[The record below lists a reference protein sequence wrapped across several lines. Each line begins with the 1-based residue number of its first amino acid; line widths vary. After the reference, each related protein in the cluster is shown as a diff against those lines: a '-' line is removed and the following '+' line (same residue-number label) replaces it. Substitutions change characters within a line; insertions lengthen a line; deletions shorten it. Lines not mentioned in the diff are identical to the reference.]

1 MPSPTR
7 PSLTRPPLTRP
18 VLVRAAAVLAAS
30 VLVAPALA
38 AAPARAAAGTV
49 VSLTF
54 DDGLRNQYDNARPV
68 LDAHGMD
75 GTFYVNSA
83 RVDAPGYMTRAQLET
98 LASGG
103 HEIGGHTV
111 SHVNVPSLP
120 QEEQQ
125 RQVCN
130 DRVALL
136 ALGFEVTSFAY
147 PYGAVDA
154 GARDVVEGCGYN
166 NARTVGGLV
175 SPGSCEGCDR
185 AETVPPAAPYS
196 VRTPDSVKTST
207 TLDQLK
213 RYVTQAEEDGGGWVP
228 LVFHHVCD
236 GCGDSYAVTPAT
248 LDAFLGWLAA
258 RASGGTVVRTV
269 DEVVG
274 GDVRPPVPGPPSP
287 AQVQNPSLEAAS
299 GAVPA
304 CFQEGGWGTNTYTWT
319 RTQDAR
325 TGQYAHQVAVT
336 SRTSGDR
343 KLVTR
348 QDAGTCAG
356 TCAPAAIP
364 GHRYELGVWFKGS
377 WPATVNAK
385 MSIYYRTATGAWTF
399 WTNGPALAG
408 TGTWQRSLVTTP
420 PVPAGA
426 TNLSFG
432 IALPGVGTLT
442 VDDFS
447 LTDLDS

>member
-1 MPSPTR
+1 M
-7 PSLTRPPLTRP
+7 
-18 VLVRAAAVLAAS
+18 LAAFLLMS
-30 VLVAPALA
+30 APTAV
-38 AAPARAAAGTV
+38 PARADPGTI

-54 DDGLRNQYDNARPV
+54 DDGVQDQYDGARPI

-83 RVDAPGYMTRAQLET
+83 RVDAPGYMSLAQLGT

-103 HEIGGHTV
+103 HEIGGHTI
-111 SHVNVPSLP
+111 SHANVPSLP
-120 QEEQQ
+120 VEEQQ

-136 ALGFEVTSFAY
+136 GLGFEVTSFAY
-147 PYGAVDA
+147 PYGAVDSVA
-154 GARDVVEGCGYN
+154 ESVVEGCGYN
-166 NARTVGGLV
+166 SARTVGGLV
-175 SPGSCEGCDR
+175 SPGSCNGCDR
-185 AETVPPAAPYS
+185 AETVPPADPYS
-196 VRTPDSVKTST
+196 VRTPDSAMTST

-213 RYVTQAEEDGGGWVP
+213 GYVTQAEQNGGGWVP

-248 LDAFLGWLAA
+248 LDAFLGWLGA
-258 RASGGTVVRTV
+258 RAPGGTIVRTV

-274 GDVRPPVPGPPSP
+274 GGVRPPVSGPPSP
-287 AQVQNPSLEAAS
+287 AEVQNPSLETAS
-299 GAVPA
+299 NGVPA
-304 CFQEGGWGTNTYTWT
+304 CFQEGGWGTNTYNWT

-325 TGQYAHQVAVT
+325 TGQYAHRVEVT

-348 QDAGTCAG
+348 QDAG

-377 WPATVNAK
+377 WPGTVNAK

-399 WTNGPALAG
+399 WTNGPSLAE

-420 PVPAGA
+420 PVPVGA

-432 IALPGVGTLT
+432 IALPGAGTLT

-447 LTDLDS
+447 LTDLDT

>member
-1 MPSPTR
+1 MPALIRS
-7 PSLTRPPLTRP
+7 
-18 VLVRAAAVLAAS
+18 AAVLVAALLMS
-30 VLVAPALA
+30 VLA
-38 AAPARAAAGTV
+38 AVPARAAATTV

-54 DDGLRNQYDNARPV
+54 DDGVRDQYDNARPV
-68 LDAHGMD
+68 LDDHGMD
-75 GTFYVNSA
+75 GTFYINSA
-83 RVDAPGYMTRAQLET
+83 RVDTPGYMSQAQLQT
-98 LASGG
+98 MASGG
-103 HEIGGHTV
+103 HEIGGHTIT
-111 SHVNVPSLP
+111 HANVPSLP
-120 QEEQQ
+120 EEEKQ
-125 RQVCN
+125 RQVCD

-136 ALGFEVTSFAY
+136 NLGFEVTSFAY
-147 PYGAVDA
+147 PYGAVDPA
-154 GARDVVEGCGYN
+154 SMDVAEECGYN

-175 SPGSCEGCDR
+175 SPGSCGGCDL
-185 AETVPPAAPYS
+185 AETMPPAEPYS
-196 VRTPDSVKTST
+196 VRTPDSVKTGT
-207 TLDQLK
+207 TLAQLK
-213 RYVTQAEEDGGGWVP
+213 QYVTQAEDDGGGWVP

-236 GCGDSYAVTPAT
+236 GCGDAYAVAPAT
-248 LDAFLGWLAA
+248 FDAFLDWLQA

-274 GDVRPPVPGPPSP
+274 GSVQPSVPGPPSP
-287 AQVQNPSLEAAS
+287 VQVQNPSLEAAS
-299 GAVPA
+299 NDVPA

-325 TGQYAHQVAVT
+325 TGQYAHEVEVM

-348 QDAGTCAG
+348 QDAG

-385 MSIYYRTATGAWTF
+385 MSIYYRSATGAWMF
-399 WTNGPALAG
+399 WTNGPALAE

-432 IALPGVGTLT
+432 VALPGAGTLI
-442 VDDFS
+442 VDDFT
-447 LTDLDS
+447 LTDLDL

>member
-7 PSLTRPPLTRP
+7 IPHARAPLPRTL
-18 VLVRAAAVLAAS
+18 LVRAAAVLATAS
-30 VLVAPALA
+30 LPAAAPAALGA
-38 AAPARAAAGTV
+38 MPARAAAGTV

-54 DDGLRNQYDNARPV
+54 DDGARDQYDNARPV

-83 RVDAPGYMTRAQLET
+83 RVDASGYMTRAQLET
-98 LASGG
+98 LAAGG

-111 SHVNVPSLP
+111 SHANVPSLP
-120 QEEQQ
+120 VAERR
-125 RQVCN
+125 RQVCD

-136 ALGFEVTSFAY
+136 AMGFEVTSFAY

-154 GARDVVEGCGYN
+154 GAADVVADCGYN
-166 NARTVGGLV
+166 SARTVGGLV
-175 SPGSCEGCDR
+175 SPGSCAGCDR
-185 AETVPPAAPYS
+185 AEAVPPAAPYA
-196 VRTPDSVKTST
+196 VRTPDSVKTDT
-207 TLDQLK
+207 TLDRLK

-274 GDVRPPVPGPPSP
+274 GAVRPPVPGPPSP
-287 AQVQNPSLEAAS
+287 TQVQNPSLEAAAD
-299 GAVPA
+299 GVPA

-325 TGQYAHQVAVT
+325 TGQYAHRVEVT

-348 QDAGTCAG
+348 QDAGTCA
-356 TCAPAAIP
+356 PAAIP
-364 GHRYELGVWFKGS
+364 GHRYALGVWFKGS

-399 WTNGPALAG
+399 WTNGPALAE

-426 TNLSFG
+426 ANLSFG
-432 IALPGVGTLT
+432 IALPGTGTLT

>member
-1 MPSPTR
+1 MS
-7 PSLTRPPLTRP
+7 
-18 VLVRAAAVLAAS
+18 VLAA
-30 VLVAPALA
+30 V
-38 AAPARAAAGTV
+38 PARADTATI

-54 DDGLRNQYDNARPV
+54 DDGVQDQYDNARPV
-68 LDAHGMD
+68 LDDHGMD
-75 GTFYVNSA
+75 GTFYINSA
-83 RVDAPGYMTRAQLET
+83 RVDAPGYMSLVQLQT

-103 HEIGGHTV
+103 HEIGGHTI
-111 SHVNVPSLP
+111 SHANVPSLP
-120 QEEQQ
+120 EEEQQ
-125 RQVCN
+125 RQVCD

-136 ALGFEVTSFAY
+136 NLGFDVTSFAY
-147 PYGAVDA
+147 PYGAVDDDA
-154 GARDVVEGCGYN
+154 EKVVEDCGYN
-166 NARTVGGLV
+166 NARTVGGLA
-175 SPGSCEGCDR
+175 SPGSCAGCDP
-185 AETVPPAAPYS
+185 AETIPPAEPYS
-196 VRTPDSVKTST
+196 IRSPDSIKTST
-207 TLDQLK
+207 TLAQLK
-213 RYVTQAEEDGGGWVP
+213 QYVTQAEDDGGGWVP

-236 GCGDSYAVTPAT
+236 GCGDAYAVPSAT
-248 LDAFLGWLAA
+248 LDAFLDWLQA

-269 DEVVG
+269 GEVVG
-274 GDVRPPVPGPPSP
+274 GGVQPPVPGPPSP
-287 AQVQNPSLEAAS
+287 TEVQNPSLEIAS
-299 GAVPA
+299 NGVPA

-325 TGQYAHQVAVT
+325 TGQYAHEVEVT

-348 QDAGTCAG
+348 QDAG

-385 MSIYYRTATGAWTF
+385 MSIYYRSATGAWVF
-399 WTNGPALAG
+399 WTNGPALAE

-432 IALPGVGTLT
+432 IALPGAGTLT
-442 VDDFS
+442 VDDFT
-447 LTDLDS
+447 LTDLD